1 LASVIRA
8 FIAIKLSPEIHQGL
22 KDLNLLLKQRLPDA
36 PVRWVQ
42 VNNIHLTLKFLGDVS
57 TANLETLTK
66 LLQSEALN
74 YPTFEI
80 SVGELGAFPS
90 AHRPRVVWVG
100 VQAPAELNN
109 LQQGI
114 EQKMARLGYKSEDR
128 PFSPHLTLGR
138 VSRNAGTQDFVRM
151 EAALTTTKVSYIGA
165 MLVNAVHLFK
175 SDLQSSGPIYTE
187 LLEAP
192 LKNDR

>member
-8 FIAIKLSPEIHQGL
+8 FIAIKLSPEIHQRL

-42 VNNIHLTLKFLGDVS
+42 VNNIHLTLKFMGDVS
-57 TANLETLTK
+57 TANLEALTEII
-66 LLQSEALN
+66 QAEALRH
-74 YPTFEI
+74 PSFEL
-80 SVGELGAFPS
+80 SVGELGAFPTT
-90 AHRPRVVWVG
+90 HRPRVLWVG
-100 VQAPAELNN
+100 VQAPAELTN

-114 EQKMARLGYKSEDR
+114 EQELARLGYKPEDR

-138 VSRNAGTQDFVRM
+138 ISRNAVTQDFARI
-151 EAALTTTKVSYIGA
+151 ETALSTTKVGYIGA
-165 MLVNAVHLFK
+165 MLVKAVHLFR
-175 SDLQSSGPIYTE
+175 SDLQPSGPIYTA

-192 LKNDR
+192 LSSR

>member
-8 FIAIKLSPEIHQGL
+8 FIAIKLSPEIHQRL

-42 VNNIHLTLKFLGDVS
+42 VNNIHLTLKFMGDVS
-57 TANLETLTK
+57 TANLEALTEII
-66 LLQSEALN
+66 QAEALRH
-74 YPTFEI
+74 PSFEL
-80 SVGELGAFPS
+80 SVGELGAFPTT
-90 AHRPRVVWVG
+90 HRPRVLWVG
-100 VQAPAELNN
+100 VQAPAELTN

-114 EQKMARLGYKSEDR
+114 EQELARLGYKPEDR

-138 VSRNAGTQDFVRM
+138 ISRNAGTQDFARI
-151 EAALTTTKVSYIGA
+151 ETALSTTKVGYIGA
-165 MLVNAVHLFK
+165 MLVKAVHLFR
-175 SDLQSSGPIYTE
+175 SDLQPSGPIYTA

-192 LKNDR
+192 LSSR